1 MIRLLTLVA
10 ALSAPL
16 WLQAQE
22 RVVIAGG
29 SLTEVV
35 YALGAGDEVIAVDQ
49 TTSYPPQTQSLPQIG
64 YWKQLSSEGIL
75 ALKPTLFLTWSDA
88 EPGYVLSQ
96 LPKLGVKVVAL
107 PRTPATVSQLS
118 DNIRQVATV
127 LNRQAAGDA
136 LIADIEKTLITVKE
150 NVDRHAKKTNVLFLL
165 NIDNAE
171 PQVAGRQSIADGIM
185 AMAGGVN
192 VATHVQYKKYSGE
205 GIISS
210 NPDVIVVTQQSLS
223 VAGGMAKLGEIPGVQ
238 QTPAWK
244 NQRIVAIDRAIILGM
259 GPRVG
264 LAVEQ
269 LYQGFYPANG
279 DN

>member
-1 MIRLLTLVA
+1 MLRLFTLLA
-10 ALSAPL
+10 ALCAPL

-22 RVVIAGG
+22 RIVIAGG

-49 TTSYPPQTQSLPQIG
+49 TTSYPPQTGKLPQIG

-88 EPGYVLSQ
+88 EPGHVLSQ

-118 DNIRQVATV
+118 DNIRQVASV
-127 LNRQAAGDA
+127 LHRQAQGDA
-136 LIADIEKTLITVKE
+136 LVADIEKKLTTVKE
-150 NVDRHAKKTNVLFLL
+150 NVDRQPKKVNVLFLL
-165 NIDNAE
+165 SIESAE
-171 PQVAGRQSIADGIM
+171 PQVAGKQSIADGIM
-185 AMAGGVN
+185 ALAGGVN

-210 NPDVIVVTQQSLS
+210 NPDVIVVTEQSLNE
-223 VAGGMAKLGEIPGVQ
+223 ADGLAKLGAIPGVQ

-244 NQRIVAIDRAIILGM
+244 NRRIVAIDRAIILGM

-264 LAVEQ
+264 EAVEH
-269 LYQGFYPANG
+269 LYQKFYPPG
-279 DN
+279 DDN